1 MIKGQSLRR
10 LSLEEAMKKVL
21 CVMVLGTFLLGGC
34 RSKNDANEKNLS
46 DAMNTYLVKKGQLC
60 LGIAAKWPVDLQDS
74 DRGPG
79 IVRGTQ
85 MAALEKVGLVRSHET
100 ETEVTPL
107 SGTAPVKVK
116 VLRYELTDDGKKFY
130 QEKEAAGLIGQKESR
145 GDICFGQQAL
155 DSVIKTEGGDKKE
168 MTLYYT
174 YKIENLAEWAK
185 DPNVQKTFPGI
196 VSTINGAGKTTL
208 NQNLTLTDHGWEAD

>member
-1 MIKGQSLRR
+1 
-10 LSLEEAMKKVL
+10 MKNNLL
-21 CVMVLGTFLLGGC
+21 CVMVFGTLLLVGC
-34 RSKNDANEKNLS
+34 GSKNGASEKNLS
-46 DAMNTYLVKKGQLC
+46 DATNAYLVKKGQLC
-60 LGIAAKWPVDLQDS
+60 LGIATKWPVDLQDS

-79 IVRGTQ
+79 SVKGSE
-85 MAALEKVGLVRSHET
+85 MASLEKIGLVRSQET

-107 SGTAPVKVK
+107 SGAPPVKVK

-130 QEKEAAGLIGQKESR
+130 QEKEAPGLIGQKESR

-155 DSVIKTEGGDKKE
+155 DSVIKTEGPITVGDKKE

-185 DPNVQKTFPGI
+185 SPDLQNTFPGI
-196 VSTINGAGKTTL
+196 VSTINGAGKITL
-208 NQNLTLTDHGWEAD
+208 NQNLILTDHGWEAK

>member
-1 MIKGQSLRR
+1 MNNNL
-10 LSLEEAMKKVL
+10 L
-21 CVMVLGTFLLGGC
+21 CVMVLGTFVLVGC
-34 RSKNDANEKNLS
+34 GSKNDANEKNLS
-46 DAMNTYLVKKGQLC
+46 EATNAYLVKKGQLC
-60 LGIAAKWPVDLQDS
+60 LGIATKWPVDLQDS
-74 DRGPG
+74 DRGAG
-79 IVRGTQ
+79 NVKGSEMT
-85 MAALEKVGLVRSHET
+85 ALEKAGLVRSHEA

-107 SGTAPVKVK
+107 SGTRPVNTK

-130 QEKEAAGLIGQKESR
+130 QEKEAPGLIGEKESR

-155 DSVIKTEGGDKKE
+155 DSVIKTEGPITVGDKKE

-174 YKIENLAEWAK
+174 YKIENLAGWAK
-185 DPNVQKTFPGI
+185 DPNIQKTFPGI

>member
-1 MIKGQSLRR
+1 
-10 LSLEEAMKKVL
+10 MKTNL
-21 CVMVLGTFLLGGC
+21 LFVMVFGTLLLVGC
-34 RSKNDANEKNLS
+34 GSKNDANEKNLS
-46 DAMNTYLVKKGQLC
+46 DATNAYLVKKGQLC
-60 LGIAAKWPVDLQDS
+60 LGIATKWPVDLQDS

-79 IVRGTQ
+79 SVKGSE
-85 MAALEKVGLVRSHET
+85 MAALEKIGLVRSQET

-107 SGTAPVKVK
+107 SGARPVKVK

-130 QEKEAAGLIGQKESR
+130 QEKEAPGLIGQKESR

-155 DSVIKTEGGDKKE
+155 DTVVRTEGPVAVGDKKE

-174 YKIENLAEWAK
+174 YKIENLADWAK
-185 DPNVQKTFPGI
+185 SPDVQNTFPGI

-208 NQNLTLTDHGWEAD
+208 NQNLILTDHGWEAR